1 MKKLIGYFHVVLNL
15 GKVTVA
21 ELVAF
26 ASGLKTTGDP
36 DATTPPYTDAQI
48 QALADTVQSD
58 LGTRITDPNPKLT
71 ALEQQHVDA
80 LSRALIANKNYV
92 EMVANKKAAGNR
104 AVFDQICKRIGFLT
118 KKVSTKHQRVF
129 ESLRAEQGCFH
140 VRVPSESKGHI
151 TNVFEYGITTAK
163 DVMPATWE
171 KQIALPVTELIVTG
185 LKSGTIIG
193 IRYAVVLPP
202 SHTGKTDVK
211 IAPLSKVA
219 STLPI
224 NKNRKISIAHGS
236 DYLHF
241 SDVLYIIIP

>member
-1 MKKLIGYFHVVLNL
+1 MKKLIGYFHIVLNL
-15 GKVTVA
+15 VRMTIA

-26 ASGLKTTGDP
+26 ANGLKTTGDP

-48 QALADTVQSD
+48 QALTATVQTD
-58 LGTRITDPNPKLT
+58 LGARVTDPNPKLT

-104 AVFDQICKRIGFLT
+104 SVFDQICKRIGFLT
-118 KKVSTKHQRVF
+118 KKIHSMHQRTF
-129 ESLRAEQGCFH
+129 ESLRAEPGSFH
-140 VRVPSESKGHI
+140 VRIPAESKGHI
-151 TNVFEYGITTAK
+151 TNVFEYGVATAK
-163 DVMPATWE
+163 DVIPATWE

-185 LKSGTIIG
+185 LPSGTIIG

-202 SHTGKTDVK
+202 SHTGKTEVK

-219 STLPI
+219 SVLPI
-224 NKNRKISIAHGS
+224 NKNRKVSIAHRS
-236 DYLHF
+236 EYLHF
-241 SDVLYIIIP
+241 SDVLYIVIP